1 MNEKPAVLT
10 SSIGSKIVVA
20 LTGIGLV
27 LFVLVHMIGNL
38 QMFIGREA
46 MNNYAVTLRQ
56 FGPLLWVVRLGL
68 LGIALVHVFMTLR
81 LKLQNRAARPVR
93 YHFNHTVQA
102 TLASR
107 TMVISGLIILAFVVY
122 HLLHFTL
129 GVTHPEHFAL
139 HDDQGRHDVYNMVV
153 YGFQNVLI
161 SGFYVVA
168 MVLLFSHLSHGTASF
183 LQSLGWNP
191 PRYRARIARLGA
203 VVAWLVC
210 LGFISVPLGVLTG
223 LIKPVGGGM

>member
-10 SSIGSKIVVA
+10 SSIGSKVLVA
-20 LTGIGLV
+20 LTGIALV

-38 QMFIGREA
+38 QMFIGQEA
-46 MNNYAVTLRQ
+46 MNNYAVTLRK
-56 FGPLLWVVRLGL
+56 FGPLLWFVRLGL

-81 LKLQNRAARPVR
+81 LKLKNRAARPVR
-93 YHFNHTVQA
+93 YISNHTVKA
-102 TLASR
+102 TFASR

-139 HDDQGRHDVYNMVV
+139 HDAQGRHDVYNMVV
-153 YGFQNVLI
+153 SGFQNVLV
-161 SGFYVVA
+161 SGFYVMA
-168 MVLLFSHLSHGTASF
+168 MVLLFSHLSHGAASF
-183 LQSLGWNP
+183 FQSLGWNHP
-191 PRYRARIARLGA
+191 KYQRAIERFGA
-203 VVAWLVC
+203 IVAWLVC
-210 LGFISVPLGVLTG
+210 LGFISVPLGVLAG

>member
-10 SSIGSKIVVA
+10 SSIGSKVLVA
-20 LTGIGLV
+20 LTGIALV

-38 QMFIGREA
+38 QMFIGQEA
-46 MNNYAVTLRQ
+46 MNNYAVTLRK
-56 FGPLLWVVRLGL
+56 FGALLWVFRLGL
-68 LGIALVHVFMTLR
+68 VGIALVHVFMALR

-93 YHFNHTVQA
+93 YSSNHTVQA

-107 TMVISGLIILAFVVY
+107 TMVISGLIILTFAVY

-139 HDDQGRHDVYNMVV
+139 HDAQGRHDVYNMVV
-153 YGFQNVLI
+153 YGFQNVLV
-161 SGFYVVA
+161 SGFYVIA
-168 MVLLFSHLSHGTASF
+168 MLLLFSHLSHGAASF
-183 LQSLGWNP
+183 FQSLGWNSP
-191 PRYRARIARLGA
+191 KCKTAIERFGA

-210 LGFISVPLGVLTG
+210 LGFVSVPLGVLVG